1 MANKQIINVGN
12 QSNDGTGDTIRDAFA
27 KVNSN
32 FDDLYNVAG
41 LGDGLRF
48 IKLREAPSVLEANTV
63 LGINTSA
70 TKIVQRTV
78 VASTGISITINDGNI
93 IIANTATS
101 LAIDPATG
109 ATPLASDLDGLYSH
123 KGIKFA
129 QPYNDYDTVTK
140 KWVYDNF
147 LSRRADTYQ
156 DNTLQGTPVQTLE
169 GSTLIANP
177 IAITT
182 ATKAGH
188 LTTKGYADTKI
199 ASSGTYAI
207 DPATGAVNTSMG
219 YMSGPLILF
228 RDPITQDDVDW
239 DGKIA
244 ATKSYVDSSSFVS
257 SVNFYVAT
265 SGRDNRTD
273 IPSYKKGRALAYAF
287 KTIGKAAEAAEA
299 MLAVSQV
306 TIGVYQKTITTNN
319 GLTDVTVIR
328 TTDSTPVP
336 GATRVTVN
344 YTGGGQGTD
353 AFANGSLFPGC
364 YILGVSSG
372 AIGIVE
378 KIQFTSSPN
387 EEFYD
392 IVPVDYATTLVS
404 NLTVVRTGSKA
415 GDATSTGTV
424 TFQFVT
430 PNLVAIPSFWKGYTF
445 TTNNGGSGTIV
456 DLGYYTDPVT
466 QNVYD
471 QITVNLT
478 TPLPNNNQISGVNWH
493 VYSGTFS
500 LGEQLRWGQRQEKTQ
515 ISLLVESGEYQEN
528 YPIRLSNNVSVRGD
542 EFRRSIPKPGLFLN
556 SEIPSISVSPWADL
570 HFRRDTQV
578 DGILVAQIDKSF
590 DYATSSTNLLYTAPN
605 QTENNSDSG
614 VVTFTVRATSNGN
627 PVSGFA
633 VDPSWKGKVFIG
645 NGGQGEIT
653 AVLNNTFFVN
663 LAENSSFQRKLTS
676 TTETIQGQWH
686 VYDPINF
693 GYHYLRNAKLPVN
706 YVIPYQPGNY
716 LTSARLLTLN
726 RGYIQAETAAWI
738 DAQVAAAAPATLW
751 YGFTYNRTKCYRDVG
766 IIVDALAKDLDVG
779 NISNSLTAA
788 DSYANVS
795 VVKTLQAQQTS
806 LSIAQIGILAQRIVQ
821 NIPTGSGTGIGSYQ
835 SVQSQVFD
843 TSAYQSDMAVIIP
856 TIGYTVNS
864 SAVTLVEAGYG
875 YRLAPTVTFVGGNPT
890 RAARATANVDVNGV
904 ITSLTFSD
912 TGLGYESAPT
922 VVLTPQTGAN
932 PATPGRITVTLS
944 ATGNIKSVSL
954 KQPGRG
960 YYSVPSTVVV
970 GNGTGATVSVTVGQV
985 GPFNVV
991 TGVSLT
997 NPGSG
1002 YSTAYVQVGP
1012 NGSGGTIDNSL
1023 TSIANLTSGMSSIIS
1038 GTSGFNPP
1046 LYTND
1051 MDCFLMNDAT
1061 IIRYISCQ
1069 GHGGFMKVLDPE
1081 GQILAKSPYT
1091 QTASSFSRSKN
1102 RHVFSGGILVDG
1114 FTGNMRMTTTES
1126 TARSDVE
1133 TQQLVQIA
1141 VTGLVRRPQCPT
1153 FFIVNGIRYEVDF
1166 VSEFQDDG
1174 TGNGTYKCL
1183 LNLNPARPGGI
1194 YSARV
1199 TASGF
1204 KTSGAGLTV
1213 PVRFGS
1219 PTTSGG
1225 TKANGQITI
1234 GPSGALSGTSVDFNG
1249 VGGTPGVGYVSTA
1262 VNMVVGGAILGL
1274 SLNSA
1279 GSVDRDNVNIIS
1291 GGTGYAAGCA
1301 INFDQ
1306 ATVSAVGSVSA
1317 VDASGAITAITFSNT
1332 GSGYSTAPGYW
1343 FGTGYNQE
1351 IQLKNGFIGL
1361 LPKVLET
1368 ITAGN
1373 RSMLANDFTQMNDL
1387 GYGVFATNGA
1397 AMENVSMFTYY
1408 CYSSYYALNGS
1419 ILRTLT
1425 GSSAYGVYGLVAE
1438 GSDPLEVPISMNN
1451 VNDSEQIMN
1460 FRNYLGYTNVK
1471 GANTVYAVVNG
1482 FTPYSLSEVEVNHYG
1497 TRVTYTIVSAT
1508 LITDQGAPTNYYRLS
1523 LNTNGNTWYQSMAD
1537 AEILNGVYRVK
1548 YQQKFSGFNPSVLTR
1563 ASVVYNYNE
1572 DPTTTYKVSD
1582 TAYLGNDITIIT
1594 STVPY
1599 NYVLIQPWIE
1609 STYRQG
1615 IYGVT
1620 KSGGTGYAANGTV
1633 NITFRTPT
1641 VITANNALSS
1651 NQDSLL
1657 TTSSVTLTSASG
1669 PIHVGMT
1676 ATSADS
1682 VINQNVVTW
1691 VNTGT
1696 SSPTRIGL
1704 QNPIK
1709 GLTANTLITFYGKA
1723 ATAVAT
1729 ADASGVIQ
1737 TVSVVESGIGYTSD
1751 DSGTNGPLAT
1761 APTFSPTG
1769 NLGIS
1774 TAKVAGLQNKT
1785 TIKINSLS
1793 TLDSARVLS
1802 GLAAAVPYYY
1812 VFGFEGFLF
1821 KITAY
1826 RAPGGTAGLTNTGQ
1840 AWAEVDVQRVNQA
1853 GVNQTPAG
1861 LPVEMMKDV
1870 LYAGIQKSQD
1880 VYLTQ
1885 RISTLRAT
1893 SHDLVDIG
1901 TGGYADSKWPND
1913 LYGPARNKPYKNI
1926 KSEVLELKRGRVF
1939 FVTTDQDGTFNVGY
1953 LLQVKQSDGTI
1964 NLNAPITLSNLPSIQ
1979 LQKGNLIDN
1988 FSPDGSM
1995 TGESGQSV
2003 PTEKAIVEFIERR
2016 LGTSRRQVATQLGII
2031 GTGYLDRKAIQ
2042 NMNGDINMLDD
2053 NGTTYHTVQNLGNP
2067 GNPRD
2072 SANRQYVDSL
2082 LGGSGGGAVSR
2093 WGTSSLVYLDGGSS
2107 TPAPDQ
2113 GKMKGPL
2120 WASADPVAGDPALQV
2135 PTKRWVDQY
2144 RQVSTLSDVTFTS
2157 PQDIDLVGF
2166 SANTLSVN
2174 TTTDRPI
2181 WNATRQIVNLA
2192 NDVRLPVNTPTSN
2205 GIGSDVSFTRT
2216 SNTLT
2221 IKLIGSSAGS
2231 ANESSNPI
2239 TDYHVNSGAQI
2250 RQYKLLMTRASTT
2263 ATAPAGTQQ
2272 QIQNWLGVSA
2282 YDPTMFSVSNGW
2294 VSLADS
2300 TTALNGIQLSKL
2312 QQIPANTEISGN
2324 KGGILGSTSVNA
2336 STVNILSSGTVVTYL
2351 EALTKDGRQTL
2362 TGNLTP
2368 AFTSSDPRGVNLGSA
2383 ALRYNTVYADTFNG
2397 TATKA
2402 SSLLSSIAA
2411 QTYVQASTATANTTI
2426 VQRDATGYVNG
2437 KFVTDSGIGIIPS
2450 VDSDVTGSSDLGTS
2464 LQRFNNVYIKTL
2476 TPGTSRSGNFFG
2488 TWVMS
2493 AVGGHPEIIG
2503 SDDGVAATGANLG
2516 RPKSTSGGGRFSNV
2530 YTRAVAADDARMTG
2544 MTVTNSIIVG
2554 SGNNL
2559 ITVNGTSG
2567 QISAGTLSLGNA
2579 LDIQYGGTGAVDRAG
2594 ALSNL
2599 LPVPTTVGTVLTYS
2613 GNNNFTWGAGGGGGG
2628 SGPSGSLINSSH
2640 YSWTVTQGQTTFSF
2654 PSQAYNFTAS
2664 SGQLRVYVNGVRQRV
2679 QSDYTEV
2686 VGQPAQSILPG
2697 FNFQTNLDVGDIV
2710 YAEVD
2715 GYVIY
2720 QFTAGNTYYNVSG
2733 SIPAGSNPPFGANQT
2748 SVQAAID
2755 WIENDKLRL
2764 VGGTLNAAN
2773 NSGVGLTMGAG
2784 TTLTVAAGT
2793 TTKAPFKFSSGSI
2806 LTSPVAGC
2814 LEWDGSDLRI
2824 TKSAGPERVVIADQ
2838 TWVGNQG
2845 FIKLDSISKIAAG
2858 TASGAGDV
2866 NYNSSNGQ
2874 IQFIPPD
2881 LSGYQTKSGSVY
2893 IGTTA
2898 VALNRSSGN
2907 LTLNGVKSDTAG
2919 TADSANALNTAN
2931 GYQVANLGVGKTAPG
2946 GSDLAVKGAI
2956 TAEGDITAFSSDR
2969 RLKEN
2974 FRPITNAV
2982 EKIVSLNG
2990 VIYNWNSI
2998 ANELAGYDRNVNV
3011 VGLIAQEL
3019 EAVLPEAVKLAP
3031 FDNDGN
3037 GNSKSGENYKTIQYE
3052 KVVPL
3057 LVEAIKEQQATI
3069 ERQQAQIDMLIS
3081 KLGK

>member
-78 VASTGISITINDGNI
+78 VASTGISVTINDGNI

-156 DNTLQGTPVQTLE
+156 DNTLQGTPIQTLE

-228 RDPITQDDVDW
+228 RDPNTQDDVDW

-273 IPSYKKGRALAYAF
+273 IPAYKKGRALAYAF

-306 TIGVYQKTITTNN
+306 TIGVYQKTITTNG

-328 TTDSTPVP
+328 TTDSTPVT

-344 YTGGGQGTD
+344 YAGGGQGTD

-445 TTNNGGSGTIV
+445 TTDNGGSGTIV

-627 PVSGFA
+627 PVSSFA

-795 VVKTLQAQQTS
+795 VVKNLQAQQTS

-821 NIPTGSGTGIGSYQ
+821 NIPTGSGTGISSYQ

-864 SAVTLVEAGYG
+864 SAVTIVDAGYG

-932 PATPGRITVTLS
+932 PATPARITVTLS

-1002 YSTAYVQVGP
+1002 YSNAYVQVGP

-1038 GTSGFNPP
+1038 GNSNFNPP

-1133 TQQLVQIA
+1133 TQQLVQVA

-1204 KTSGAGLTV
+1204 KTSGAGLAV

-1234 GPSGALSGTSVDFNG
+1234 GPSGALSGTSVDFTG

-1279 GSVDRDNVNIIS
+1279 GSVDKDNVNIIS

-1306 ATVSAVGSVSA
+1306 ATVRAVGSVSA
-1317 VDASGAITAITFSNT
+1317 VDANGAITAIAFSNT

-1451 VNDSEQIMN
+1451 VDDSEQIVK
-1460 FRNYLGYTNVK
+1460 FQNYLGYINVK
-1471 GANTVYAVVNG
+1471 GATSVYAVVNG

-1497 TRVTYTIVSAT
+1497 IRFTYTIVSAT
-1508 LITDQGAPTNYYRLS
+1508 QITDQGAPANYYLLS

-1537 AEILNGVYRVK
+1537 GEVLNGIYRVK

-1572 DPTTTYKVSD
+1572 DPTTTYKVSN

-1599 NYVLIQPWIE
+1599 NYVSVQPWIE
-1609 STYRQG
+1609 GTYRQG

-1682 VINQNVVTW
+1682 IINQNVVTW

-1704 QNPIK
+1704 KNPIK

-1826 RAPGGTAGLTNTGQ
+1826 RASGGTAGSANTGQ
-1840 AWAEVDVQRVNQA
+1840 AWAEIDIQRINQA
-1853 GVNQTPAG
+1853 GANQTPAG
-1861 LPVEMMKDV
+1861 LPVEMMDNNM
-1870 LYAGIQKSQD
+1870 YAGVQKSQGA
-1880 VYLTQ
+1880 YLTQ

-1913 LYGPARNKPYKNI
+1913 LYGPARNKPYKDI
-1926 KSEVLELKRGRVF
+1926 ASEVQELKRGRVF

-1964 NLNAPITLSNLPSIQ
+1964 NLNAPIALSNLPSIK
-1979 LQKGNLIDN
+1979 LQKGQFIDN
-1988 FSPDGSM
+1988 FSADTSM
-1995 TGESGQSV
+1995 TGESNNTV
-2003 PTEKAIVEFIERR
+2003 PTEKAIVQYIERR
-2016 LGTSRRQVATQLGII
+2016 LGTSKAQVKTQLGII

-2042 NMNGDINMLDD
+2042 NMNGDIDMLDD
-2053 NGTTYHTVQNLGNP
+2053 NKTTYHTVQNLGNP

-2157 PQDIDLVGF
+2157 PQNIDLVGF
-2166 SANTLSVN
+2166 SSTVLSVN

-2181 WNATRQIVNLA
+2181 WNQTRQIINLA
-2192 NDVRLPVNTPTSN
+2192 NDVRLPLNNPTSINN
-2205 GIGSDVSFTRT
+2205 GQSSEVVGSDVSFTRT
-2216 SNTLT
+2216 ANTLT
-2221 IKLIGSSAGS
+2221 IKLIGSAAGD
-2231 ANESSNPI
+2231 ANEQYNPI
-2239 TDYHVNSGAQI
+2239 TDYHVNKGAQI

-2263 ATAPAGTQQ
+2263 ATSPTGTQQ
-2272 QIQNWLGVSA
+2272 QIQNWLGLSA
-2282 YDPTMFSVSNGW
+2282 YDPTMFSVTNGW
-2294 VSLADS
+2294 VTLADS
-2300 TTALNGIQLSKL
+2300 TLPGNGIQLSKL
-2312 QQIPANTEISGN
+2312 QKIPANTEASGN
-2324 KGGILGSTSVNA
+2324 KGGILGSISVNS
-2336 STVNILSSGTVVTYL
+2336 STVSILSSGTVVTYL
-2351 EALTKDGRQTL
+2351 EALTRDGRQTL

-2368 AFTSSDPRGVNLGSA
+2368 TFAATDARGVDLGSS
-2383 ALRYNTVYADTFNG
+2383 ALRYKTIYSDTFNG
-2397 TATKA
+2397 TATRSTA
-2402 SSLLSSIAA
+2402 LLSSLAA
-2411 QTYVQASTATANTTI
+2411 QTYVQTSTATSNTSI
-2426 VQRDATGYVNG
+2426 VQRDATGYING
-2437 KFVTDSGIGIIPS
+2437 KFVVDPNTSFIPS
-2450 VDSDVTGSSDLGTS
+2450 VDSEISGSSDIGS
-2464 LQRFNNVYIKTL
+2464 SSQRFNNVYIKTL
-2476 TPGTSRSGNFFG
+2476 TPGTSRTGNFFG
-2488 TWVMS
+2488 TWIMS
-2493 AVGGHPEIIG
+2493 AVSAQPEIIG
-2503 SDDGVAATGANLG
+2503 PDDGVGSTGANLG

-2530 YTRAVAADDARMTG
+2530 YTRAVAADDARILG
-2544 MTVTNSIIVG
+2544 MTVTNNVAVG
-2554 SGNNL
+2554 SS
-2559 ITVNGTSG
+2559 I
-2567 QISAGTLSLGNA
+2567 TLSGSNGNINASRLTLGTP
-2579 LDIQYGGTGAVDRAG
+2579 LDITYGGTGASDAQS
-2594 ALSNL
+2594 ALLAL
-2599 LPVPTTVGTVLTYS
+2599 LPTGAQTGQVLT
-2613 GNNNFTWGAGGGGGG
+2613 FGGGSNYYWSTKGDGGG
-2628 SGPSGSLINSSH
+2628 SGPSGSLITSTK
-2640 YSWTVTQGQTTFSF
+2640 YT
-2654 PSQAYNFTAS
+2654 FTAPGGS
-2664 SGQLRVYVNGVRQRV
+2664 SNDFTFPTYGYTYKINQGQLRVYINGVRQI
-2679 QSDYTEV
+2679 SGTDFTETA
-2686 VGQPAQSILPG
+2686 G
-2697 FNFQTNLDVGDIV
+2697 GDGSTVYASFRLLNNIDAGDRV
-2710 YAEVD
+2710 YAEID
-2715 GYVIY
+2715 GYAIY
-2720 QFTAGNTYYNVSG
+2720 NFTAGNTFYNVSG
-2733 SIPAGSNPPFGANQT
+2733 SIPAGSNPPYAAGQN

-2755 WIENDKLRL
+2755 HIENDKMRKS
-2764 VGGTLNAAN
+2764 GGTFTGDVTFSAAK
-2773 NSGVGLTMGAG
+2773 L
-2784 TTLTVAAGT
+2784 LLAAGT
-2793 TTKAPFKFSSGSI
+2793 TARAPLKFAPGTI
-2806 LTSPVAGC
+2806 LTTPVAGS
-2814 LEWDGSDLRI
+2814 LEWDGTNLWVTQD
-2824 TKSAGPERVVIADQ
+2824 AGPTRVTIADQ

-2845 FIKLDSISKIAAG
+2845 FIKLDSLSMDTAG
-2858 TASGAGDV
+2858 TASGSGSVA
-2866 NYNSSNGQ
+2866 YNNANGK
-2874 IQFIPPD
+2874 FKYTPPD
-2881 LSGYQTKSGSVY
+2881 LSTYATKTYVGNQGFLTSSGT
-2893 IGTTA
+2893 IDNATTA
-2898 VALNRSSGN
+2898 GTANAL
-2907 LTLNGVKSDTAG
+2907 KSDTA
-2919 TADSANALNTAN
+2919 
-2931 GYQVANLGVGKTAPG
+2931 YQVGSLGIGKAASGADNL
-2946 GSDLAVKGAI
+2946 DVKGAI
-2956 TAEGDITAFSSDR
+2956 TAEKDITAFYTSDIN
-2969 RLKEN
+2969 LKTKIET
-2974 FRPITNAV
+2974 ITGALG
-2982 EKIVSLNG
+2982 KVSTLSG
-2990 VIYNWNSI
+2990 ITFNWNEK
-2998 ANELAGYDRNVNV
+2998 AQGKDQTRREAGI
-3011 VGLIAQEL
+3011 IAQQIRE
-3019 EAVLPEAVKLAP
+3019 VLPEAVAERDDGTLAVR
-3031 FDNDGN
+3031 
-3037 GNSKSGENYKTIQYE
+3037 YE
-3052 KVVPL
+3052 QLVPL
-3057 LVEAIKEQQATI
+3057 LIEAIKELKA
-3069 ERQQAQIDMLIS
+3069 EVDLLKKA
-3081 KLGK
+3081 GE